1 MAIKVLDS
9 WALLAFFADEPAA
22 DEVEKLLHQAAEEKH
37 KLLLSV
43 VSWGE
48 IFYSAM
54 RAVSQQAAEE
64 KAGEI
69 AALPIEI
76 VGLGGD
82 LNLTRQAA
90 IYKATRKM
98 SYADCFAAALA
109 KSKNAEL
116 VTGDPEFK
124 EVEKEIKIGW
134 LRYRKNRVPHSRD
147 CRGLA
152 QSVTT

>member
-9 WALLAFFADEPAA
+9 WALLAFFEDEPAA
-22 DEVEKLLHQAAEEKH
+22 EEVEQLLHQAAGQKH

-43 VSWGE
+43 VNWGE
-48 IFYSAM
+48 IFYSTM

-69 AALPIEI
+69 AALPIAI
-76 VGLGGD
+76 VGLGED

-109 KSKNAEL
+109 KSRNAEL

-124 EVEKEIKIGW
+124 AVEKEIKIGW
-134 LRYRKNRVPHSRD
+134 LK
-147 CRGLA
+147 
-152 QSVTT
+152 